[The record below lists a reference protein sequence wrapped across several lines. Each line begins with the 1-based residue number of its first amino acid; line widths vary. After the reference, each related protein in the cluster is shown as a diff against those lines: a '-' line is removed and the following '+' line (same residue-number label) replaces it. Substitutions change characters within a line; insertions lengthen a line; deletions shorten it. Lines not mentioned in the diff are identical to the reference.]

1 MSDRVFLALLVL
13 LGTALRILAVVVL
26 RDVSAG
32 PDPAFGDD
40 GFHFEA
46 MAWNLAAHSELS
58 ITMGHPTAFRAP
70 AFPAIL
76 GAVYATFGRSY
87 AAAYA
92 LQAILGGLAAPI
104 AYLLCRRL
112 GVSVRGARFAA
123 IAVALHFGLVYYA
136 THFASEPLFVLLA
149 GVSAL
154 LATTSSRWAMPA
166 SGWLLGIAALARPQA
181 LFVLPALPLW
191 RHVGAPPLQHYLRR
205 LVLASAGFA
214 VALAP
219 WMMRNAK
226 ILGRPVPFT
235 TNGGGT
241 LYGANNDSV
250 ARTPAL
256 RGWWIATNGLPG
268 RRSVDAAANEVDAD
282 RLEYELGTAWI
293 RSHPMAFLRLAVH
306 KFGNLL
312 LPWDRSA
319 NRRYTI
325 LAGIGVAP
333 ILALLLIGA
342 AAAWRRGARHV
353 LVPAGAVFL
362 GISIQAMVFYGSA
375 RFRDAFFVLFAP
387 LAATAAAAIADRLRA
402 KSPVP

>member
-1 MSDRVFLALLVL
+1 VSDRVFLALLVL
-13 LGTALRILAVVVL
+13 LGTAMRLLAVAVL

-70 AFPAIL
+70 AFPAVL
-76 GAVYATFGRSY
+76 GAVYAMFGRSY

-104 AYLLCRRL
+104 AYLLCQRL
-112 GVSVRGARFAA
+112 GVSGWNARFAA

-154 LATTSSRWAMPA
+154 LATASSRWAMPA
-166 SGWLLGIAALARPQA
+166 SGWMLGIAALARPQA

-191 RHVGAPPLQHYLRR
+191 RHFGAPPEHHYPRR
-205 LVLASAGFA
+205 LVMASAGFA
-214 VALAP
+214 LALAP
-219 WMMRNAK
+219 WIMRNAK
-226 ILGRPVPFT
+226 VLGRPVPFT

-250 ARTPAL
+250 ARTPEL

-268 RRSVDAAANEVDAD
+268 RRSVDAATHEADAD
-282 RLEYELGTAWI
+282 RLEYALGTTWI
-293 RSHPMAFLRLAVH
+293 RSHPAAFGRLALH

-312 LPWDRSA
+312 LPWDRST
-319 NRRYTI
+319 NRRYTM
-325 LAGIGVAP
+325 LAGICVAP
-333 ILALLLIGA
+333 ILALLLIGT
-342 AAAWRRGARHV
+342 AAAWRRRE
-353 LVPAGAVFL
+353 LQLLLPAGTAFL
-362 GISIQAMVFYGSA
+362 GIAVQAMVFYGSA
-375 RFRDAFFVLFAP
+375 RFRDAFFLLFVP
-387 LAATAAAAIADRLRA
+387 LVARGMEAITDRLRSKPTA
-402 KSPVP
+402 A